1 MKLKTLKQGQ
11 GARERETVRG
21 AMLEREERIGA
32 ALILCGQ
39 ACKQSPAM
47 ARAALAVLI
56 RANDRAAVPDAE
68 AIARLCDAAARR
80 FARKVESEGGRIIEP
95 SQLEEIAAIY
105 RAEVIRTYAAWPIIP
120 ETDSNGYA
128 PAL

>member
-11 GARERETVRG
+11 GARERETVRR
-21 AMLEREERIGA
+21 AMLERAERIGA

-47 ARAALAVLI
+47 AAAALAVLI
-56 RANDRAAVPDAE
+56 RANDRAAIPDAE

-80 FARKVESEGGRIIEP
+80 FARKVER
-95 SQLEEIAAIY
+95 
-105 RAEVIRTYAAWPIIP
+105 RAGA
-120 ETDSNGYA
+120 
-128 PAL
+128 